1 MLHDELDHS
10 SSAAATV
17 SVETD
22 EEADDCSSGYQV
34 LDVVDPQQSAKQK
47 QQQLFFFYI
56 GKSSLLLMRALDYN
70 SEGVDALTM
79 FRVGENFK

>member
-47 QQQLFFFYI
+47 QQQLFFFTSGSPVYFLRGPWI
-56 GKSSLLLMRALDYN
+56 IMQRESML
-70 SEGVDALTM
+70 
-79 FRVGENFK
+79 